1 MKIQTDL
8 GTIEIASE
16 VFTTISGLAANN
28 CFGVKGMVSRSV
40 SDGFVY
46 LLRRDSLAKGV
57 KVTYLPEGTVNIELH
72 IAVEHGVNIPVVSRS
87 IISEVRYI
95 VEKTTGVPVA
105 HVEVCVDTIM
115 VGN

>member
-1 MKIQTDL
+1 MKIHTDL

-28 CFGVKGMVSRSV
+28 CFGVKGMVSRSM

-46 LLRRDSLAKGV
+46 LLRRDSLGKGV
-57 KVTYLPEGTVNIELH
+57 KVYFLPEGSVNVELH
-72 IAVEHGVNIPVVSRS
+72 IAVEHGVNIPVVSQS

-95 VEKTTGVPVA
+95 LEKTTGVPVSQ
-105 HVEVCVDTIM
+105 VEVCVDSIM
-115 VGN
+115 AGR